1 MSTNPD
7 SASSAASN
15 QVTGLKVHTLYVAWE
30 TKAPN
35 GYLLD
40 DAPHYFYIADD
51 SNAGTGGQTSNLDRL
66 RQYVVDNALV
76 VTSSSFT
83 VGDLPDPTV
92 TLPSAGGRGM
102 HLMALG
108 LAVVAAGMCLAVV
121 ASGRGAKGRHAA

>member
-1 MSTNPD
+1 MWHGRRKQLND
-7 SASSAASN
+7 
-15 QVTGLKVHTLYVAWE
+15 
-30 TKAPN
+30 
-35 GYLLD
+35 
-40 DAPHYFYIADD
+40 
-51 SNAGTGGQTSNLDRL
+51 L
-66 RQYVVDNALV
+66 REYVVTYALV

-121 ASGRGAKGRHAA
+121 ASDRGAKGRHAA